1 MDLQPS
7 RNVGLENQL
16 QAIQLGASLY
26 DRAQTQRRMMEQFN
40 MQLADQQ
47 MRKENYDIQNRVA
60 SNQLTTGLA
69 EQKKFSAD
77 LPKIQAWQ
85 SAYVQWNA
93 KGDPTA
99 AFPAPPT
106 DLQSATGLKM
116 LGDMSGPVIQS
127 LPMAQNRF
135 LLEKANASQMAVLN
149 KEIDFLNE
157 NGKSDIPLQY
167 NGGLDPKTGQINPEF
182 RAAIFAAAAPL
193 RQKQARLKELSTTS
207 IAGQRNTREGLKS
220 QLDSGAITPEEY
232 SNLLPTARTEGGV
245 VEQRTQ
251 KNISDLIDEGI
262 LDPNNKVDMANASRA
277 IRSNLKTPQKIIDS
291 VTASDSATNQL
302 DNALQKIQAFDAKY
316 GANAFSQYVGP
327 VDEPLFRAEGKF
339 KGLTSAEKQTAR
351 TIQQQIAQVVQNYR
365 RGIFGQTL
373 QPNEQKNMDDIV
385 GTARGNDYVVLV
397 GGFNDNL
404 KSGLKRTISN
414 YKFNADIPI
423 DIKRTHAPEIF
434 VSGQRQDGQSA
445 PPTEQP
451 MSPQDIFKN
460 IRQNPPQGS
469 AVQPAPARGNARIRF
484 DAQGNTI
491 Q

>member
-1 MDLQPS
+1 MDLQPN

-26 DRAQTQRRMMEQFN
+26 DRAQTQKRMMEQLQ
-40 MQLADQQ
+40 MQAAQQ
-47 MRKENYDIQNRVA
+47 VMQREHYDIQNKTA
-60 SNQLTTGLA
+60 SYNLGRSMDDQA
-69 EQKKFSAD
+69 KFAVD
-77 LPKIQAWQ
+77 LPKIQQWQ

-99 AFPAPPT
+99 AFPAPPS

-127 LPMAQNRF
+127 LPMMQNRF
-135 LLEKANASQMAVLN
+135 LIEKANSSQMTALN
-149 KEIDFLNE
+149 NEVNFLNE
-157 NGKSDIPLQY
+157 NGKSDISLLY
-167 NGGLDPKTGQINPEF
+167 NGGLDPKTQQINPEF
-182 RAAIFAAAAPL
+182 RTAIFAAAAPL
-193 RQKQARLKELSTTS
+193 REKQARLKELSTT
-207 IAGQRNTREGLKS
+207 ALTGQRNTREGLKS
-220 QLDSGAITPEEY
+220 KLDSGAITPEEY

-251 KNISDLIDEGI
+251 KNIQDLVDEGI
-262 LDPNNKVDMANASRA
+262 LDPNNKVDVATASRA
-277 IRSNLKTPQKIIDS
+277 IRSNLKTPTKIIDS
-291 VTASDSATNQL
+291 VTAADSATYNL
-302 DNALQKIQAFDAKY
+302 DNAFQKINAFNAKY
-316 GANAFSQYVGP
+316 GANAFNEYVGP

-351 TIQQQIAQVVQNYR
+351 TIQQQIAQVVQDYR
-365 RGIFGQTL
+365 RGVFGQTL

-404 KSGLKRTISN
+404 KRGLKRTISN

-434 VSGQRQDGQSA
+434 VSVQKQDGQTA
-445 PPTEQP
+445 PPAEQP
-451 MSPQDIFKN
+451 VSAQDVFKN
-460 IRQNPPQGS
+460 IRQNAPQVNPALS
-469 AVQPAPARGNARIRF
+469 TEQPLKIGRF
-484 DAQGNTI
+484 GVTLRK
-491 Q
+491 

>member
-1 MDLQPS
+1 MDLQPA

-26 DRAQTQRRMMEQFN
+26 DRAQTQKRMMEQLQ
-40 MQLADQQ
+40 MQAAQQ
-47 MRKENYDIQNRVA
+47 VMQREHYDIQNKTA
-60 SNQLTTGLA
+60 SYNLGRSMDDQA
-69 EQKKFSAD
+69 KFAVD

-99 AFPAPPT
+99 AFPAPPS

-127 LPMAQNRF
+127 LPMTQNRF
-135 LLEKANASQMAVLN
+135 LLEKANTSQMTALN
-149 KEIDFLNE
+149 KEIQFLDE
-157 NGKSDIPLQY
+157 NGKSDISLLY

-277 IRSNLKTPQKIIDS
+277 IRSNLKTPSKIIDS

-434 VSGQRQDGQSA
+434 VSGQQQQSA
-445 PPTEQP
+445 PAPSTGAAP
-451 MSPQDIFKN
+451 SLPPGVTPRTNATNSTSGVIFT
-460 IRQNPPQGS
+460 P
-469 AVQPAPARGNARIRF
+469 
-484 DAQGNTI
+484 
-491 Q
+491 

>member
-1 MDLQPS
+1 MAD
-7 RNVGLENQL
+7 NTLE
-16 QAIQLGASLY
+16 AFQLGASLY
-26 DRAQTQRRMMEQFN
+26 DRAQTQKRMMEQVN

-167 NGGLDPKTGQINPEF
+167 NGGLDPKTQQINPEF

-193 RQKQARLKELSTTS
+193 RQEQAKLKNLTA
-207 IAGQRNTREGLKS
+207 IGLAGQRNTKEGLKDL
-220 QLDSGAITPEEY
+220 LDSGGITQQLYEQ
-232 SNLLPTARTEGGV
+232 LLPTARTEGGV
-245 VEQRTQ
+245 VAQRAEKVIKEFKNQGLIKNDSDESEATAYLMGAEQ
-251 KNISDLIDEGI
+251 G
-262 LDPNNKVDMANASRA
+262 
-277 IRSNLKTPQKIIDS
+277 KTPAPVIKS
-291 VTASDSATNQL
+291 LNAANSAVIEL
-302 DNALQKIQAFDAKY
+302 DNAFKKLEDFEKKY
-316 GANAFSQYVGP
+316 GKGSFNEYVGP
-327 VDEPLFRAEGKF
+327 LDSPIFDLKGRF
-339 KGLTSAEKQTAR
+339 KTLTSQEQQDAR
-351 TIQQQIAQVVQNYR
+351 AVHTKIQMVISDYR
-365 RGIFGQTL
+365 NQKFGQTL
-373 QPNEQKNMDDIV
+373 TDPEITSLEKV
-385 GTARGNDYVVLV
+385 VSSPSRNDYTQVIST
-397 GGFNDNL
+397 FRDNL
-404 KSGLKRTISN
+404 RSGAENTIWDYRFSPSIPAGVKN
-414 YKFNADIPI
+414 RYLPGARQKFEFQQA
-423 DIKRTHAPEIF
+423 
-434 VSGQRQDGQSA
+434 
-445 PPTEQP
+445 
-451 MSPQDIFKN
+451 
-460 IRQNPPQGS
+460 
-469 AVQPAPARGNARIRF
+469 APAAPAAGGLSIDSNAL
-484 DAQGNTI
+484 DAELKKRNLLK
-491 Q
+491 

>member
-1 MDLQPS
+1 MDLQPA

-26 DRAQTQRRMMEQFN
+26 DRAQTQKRMMEQLQ
-40 MQLADQQ
+40 MQAAQQ
-47 MRKENYDIQNRVA
+47 VMQREHYDIQNKTA
-60 SNQLTTGLA
+60 SYNLGRSMDDQA
-69 EQKKFSAD
+69 KFAVD

-99 AFPAPPT
+99 AFPAPPS

-127 LPMAQNRF
+127 LPMTQNRF
-135 LLEKANASQMAVLN
+135 LLEKANTSQMTALN
-149 KEIDFLNE
+149 KEIQFLDE
-157 NGKSDIPLQY
+157 NGKSDISLLY

-277 IRSNLKTPQKIIDS
+277 IRSNLKTPSKIIDS

-339 KGLTSAEKQTAR
+339 KGSTSAEKQTAR

-434 VSGQRQDGQSA
+434 VSGQQQQSA
-445 PPTEQP
+445 PAPSTGAAPSLPAGFSTQAT
-451 MSPQDIFKN
+451 N
-460 IRQNPPQGS
+460 
-469 AVQPAPARGNARIRF
+469 APALPTGWKIE
-484 DAQGNTI
+484 
-491 Q
+491 

>member
-1 MDLQPS
+1 MDLQPN

-26 DRAQTQRRMMEQFN
+26 DRAQTQKRMIDQVN

-47 MRKENYDIQNRVA
+47 MRKEHYDIQNQVA
-60 SNQLTTGLA
+60 SNQLATGLA
-69 EQKKFSAD
+69 EQKKFSFD

-99 AFPAPPT
+99 AFPAPPS

-135 LLEKANASQMAVLN
+135 LIEKANSSQMTALN
-149 KEIDFLNE
+149 DEVKFLNE
-157 NGKSDIPLQY
+157 NGKSDISLLY
-167 NGGLDPKTGQINPEF
+167 NGGLDPKTQQINPEF
-182 RAAIFAAAAPL
+182 RKAIFDAAAPL
-193 RQKQARLKELSTTS
+193 REKQARLKELSTT
-207 IAGQRNTREGLKS
+207 ALTGQRNTREGLKS
-220 QLDSGAITPEEY
+220 KLDSGAITPEEY

-251 KNISDLIDEGI
+251 KNIQDLVDEGI
-262 LDPNNKVDMANASRA
+262 LDPNNKVDVATASRA
-277 IRSNLKTPQKIIDS
+277 IRSNLKTPTKIIDS
-291 VTASDSATNQL
+291 VTAADSATYNL
-302 DNALQKIQAFDAKY
+302 DNAFQKINAFNAKY
-316 GANAFSQYVGP
+316 GANAFNEYVGP

-351 TIQQQIAQVVQNYR
+351 TIQQQIAQVVQDYR
-365 RGIFGQTL
+365 RGVFGQTL

-404 KSGLKRTISN
+404 KRGLKRTISN

-434 VSGQRQDGQSA
+434 VSDQKQDGQTA
-445 PPTEQP
+445 PPAEQP
-451 MSPQDIFKN
+451 VSAQDVFKN
-460 IRQNPPQGS
+460 IRQNAPQVNPALS
-469 AVQPAPARGNARIRF
+469 TEQPLKIGRF
-484 DAQGNTI
+484 GVTLRK
-491 Q
+491 

>member
-1 MDLQPS
+1 MAD
-7 RNVGLENQL
+7 NTLE
-16 QAIQLGASLY
+16 AFQLGASLY
-26 DRAQTQRRMMEQFN
+26 DRAQTQKRMIDQVN

-47 MRKENYDIQNRVA
+47 MRKEHYDIQNQVA
-60 SNQLTTGLA
+60 SNQLATGLA
-69 EQKKFSAD
+69 EQKKFSFD

-99 AFPAPPT
+99 AFPAPPS

-135 LLEKANASQMAVLN
+135 LLEKANASQFESLN
-149 KEIDFLNE
+149 NEIKFLNE

-167 NGGLDPKTGQINPEF
+167 NGGLDPKTGKINPEF
-182 RAAIFAAAAPL
+182 RKSIFDAAAPL
-193 RQKQARLKELSTTS
+193 REKQARLKELSTTA

-251 KNISDLIDEGI
+251 KNIADLIDEGI
-262 LDPNNKVDMANASRA
+262 LDPNNKVDVANASRA
-277 IRSNLKTPQKIIDS
+277 IRSNLKTPTKIIES
-291 VTASDSATNQL
+291 ITASDSATNEL

-327 VDEPLFRAEGKF
+327 VDEPFFKAEGKF

-365 RGIFGQTL
+365 RGVFGQTL
-373 QPNEQKNMDDIV
+373 NPNEQKDMDSVV

-434 VSGQRQDGQSA
+434 VSGQQQQSA
-445 PPTEQP
+445 PTAPVTNGQP
-451 MSPQDIFKN
+451 VGADFRSKYN
-460 IRQNPPQGS
+460 Y
-469 AVQPAPARGNARIRF
+469 
-484 DAQGNTI
+484 
-491 Q
+491 

>member
-1 MDLQPS
+1 MADETLKAF
-7 RNVGLENQL
+7 E
-16 QAIQLGASLY
+16 LGASLY
-26 DRAQTQRRMMEQFN
+26 DRAQTQKRMMEQLQVQTAESLLQRQGMELQN
-40 MQLADQQ
+40 KIRDNELANGISE
-47 MRKENYDIQNRVA
+47 RA
-60 SNQLTTGLA
+60 
-69 EQKKFSAD
+69 KFSAD

-99 AFPAPPT
+99 AFPPPPS

-135 LLEKANASQMAVLN
+135 IYEKALTSETAALN
-149 KEIDFLNE
+149 KEIDFLSE
-157 NGKSDIPLQY
+157 NGKSDIVLQY
-167 NGGLDPKTGQINPEF
+167 NAGIDPETRKINPEF
-182 RAAIFAAAAPL
+182 RKAIFAAAAPL
-193 RQKQARLKELSTTS
+193 REKQARLKELSTT
-207 IAGQRNTREGLKS
+207 ALTGQRNTREGLKS

-251 KNISDLIDEGI
+251 KNIQDLVDEGI
-262 LDPNNKVDMANASRA
+262 LDPNNKVDVANASRA
-277 IRSNLKTPQKIIDS
+277 IRSNLKTPTKIINS

-302 DNALQKIQAFDAKY
+302 DNALQKIQAFNAKY
-316 GANAFSQYVGP
+316 GANAFDQYVGP
-327 VDEPLFRAEGKF
+327 VDEPFFRAEGKF

-351 TIQQQIAQVVQNYR
+351 TIQQQIAQVVQDYR
-365 RGIFGQTL
+365 RGVFGQTL
-373 QPNEQKNMDDIV
+373 NPNEQKDMDSVV
-385 GTARGNDYVVLV
+385 GTARGNDYVVLI

-434 VSGQRQDGQSA
+434 VSGQQQQSA
-445 PPTEQP
+445 PAAPVTNGQP
-451 MSPQDIFKN
+451 VGTDFRSKYN
-460 IRQNPPQGS
+460 Y
-469 AVQPAPARGNARIRF
+469 
-484 DAQGNTI
+484 
-491 Q
+491 

>member
-1 MDLQPS
+1 MKRSAARSIIDTQGAELQ
-7 RNVGLENQL
+7 NKIL
-16 QAIQLGASLY
+16 
-26 DRAQTQRRMMEQFN
+26 D
-40 MQLADQQ
+40 
-47 MRKENYDIQNRVA
+47 
-60 SNQLTTGLA
+60 NQLTTGLA

-93 KGDPTA
+93 AGNPTA
-99 AFPAPPT
+99 PFPAPPS

-116 LGDMSGPVIQS
+116 LGDMSGPVLQS

-135 LLEKANASQMAVLN
+135 IYEKALTSETSALN
-149 KEIDFLNE
+149 KEIDFLTE
-157 NGKSDIPLQY
+157 NGKGSVVLQY
-167 NGGLDPKTGQINPEF
+167 NGGLDPKTRNINPEF

-193 RQKQARLKELSTTS
+193 REKQARLKELSTNALT
-207 IAGQRNTREGLKS
+207 GQRNTREGLKS

-251 KNISDLIDEGI
+251 KNIADLIDEGI
-262 LDPNNKVDMANASRA
+262 LDPNNKVDVANASRA

-365 RGIFGQTL
+365 RGVFGQTL
-373 QPNEQKNMDDIV
+373 NPNEQKDMDSVV

-434 VSGQRQDGQSA
+434 VSGQRQQSA
-445 PPTEQP
+445 PAPLTGTAPSLPAGFSTQAT
-451 MSPQDIFKN
+451 N
-460 IRQNPPQGS
+460 
-469 AVQPAPARGNARIRF
+469 APAFPTGWKIK
-484 DAQGNTI
+484 
-491 Q
+491 

>member
-1 MDLQPS
+1 MAD
-7 RNVGLENQL
+7 ETL
-16 QAIQLGASLY
+16 QAFQLGASLY
-26 DRAQTQRRMMEQFN
+26 DRAQTQKRMMEQLQVQTAESLLQRQG
-40 MQLADQQ
+40 M
-47 MRKENYDIQNRVA
+47 EIQNKIRDNELA
-60 SNQLTTGLA
+60 SGISERA
-69 EQKKFSAD
+69 KFAAD
-77 LPKIQAWQ
+77 LPKVQAWQ
-85 SAYVQWNA
+85 SAYIQWNA

-106 DLQSATGLKM
+106 DIQSATGLKM

-127 LPMAQNRF
+127 LPMMQNRF
-135 LLEKANASQMAVLN
+135 LLEKANTSQMAVLN

-167 NGGLDPKTGQINPEF
+167 NGGLDPKTSQINPEF
-182 RAAIFAAAAPL
+182 RKAIFDAAAPI
-193 RQKQARLKELSTTS
+193 RQEQARLKKLST
-207 IAGQRNTREGLKS
+207 IALAGQRNTREGLKS
-220 QLDSGAITPEEY
+220 QLDSGAITPQEYEE
-232 SNLLPTARTEGGV
+232 LLPTARTEGGV

-251 KNISDLIDEGI
+251 KNIKDLVDEGL
-262 LDPNNKVDMANASRA
+262 LDLNNKADVATASRA
-277 IRSNLKTPQKIIDS
+277 IRSNLKTPTKIVDS

-327 VDEPLFRAEGKF
+327 VDEPFFRAEGKF

-365 RGIFGQTL
+365 LGIFGQTL

-385 GTARGNDYVVLV
+385 GTARGNDYLVLV

-423 DIKRTHAPEIF
+423 NIKRTHAPEIF

-445 PPTEQP
+445 PPAEQP
-451 MSPQDIFKN
+451 VSAQDVFKN
-460 IRQNPPQGS
+460 IRQNAPQVNPALS
-469 AVQPAPARGNARIRF
+469 AEQPLKIGRF
-484 DAQGNTI
+484 GVTVRK
-491 Q
+491 

>member
-1 MDLQPS
+1 MAD
-7 RNVGLENQL
+7 ETL
-16 QAIQLGASLY
+16 QAFQLGASLY
-26 DRAQTQRRMMEQFN
+26 DRAQTQKRMIDQVN

-47 MRKENYDIQNRVA
+47 MRKENYDIQNQVA
-60 SNQLTTGLA
+60 SNQLATGLA

-93 KGDPTA
+93 KGDPTV
-99 AFPAPPT
+99 AFPVPPS

-116 LGDMSGPVIQS
+116 LGDMSGPVLQS

-135 LLEKANASQMAVLN
+135 LLEKANASQFESLN
-149 KEIDFLNE
+149 NEIKFLNE

-167 NGGLDPKTGQINPEF
+167 NGGLDPKTGKINPEF
-182 RAAIFAAAAPL
+182 RKSIFDAAAPI
-193 RQKQARLKELSTTS
+193 RQEQARLKKLST
-207 IAGQRNTREGLKS
+207 IALAGQRNTREGLKS
-220 QLDSGAITPEEY
+220 QLDSGAITPQEYEE
-232 SNLLPTARTEGGV
+232 LLPTARTEGGV

-251 KNISDLIDEGI
+251 KNIKDLVDEGI
-262 LDPNNKVDMANASRA
+262 LDPNNKVDVANAGRA
-277 IRSNLKTPQKIIDS
+277 IRSNLKTPSKIIDS

-327 VDEPLFRAEGKF
+327 VDEPFFRAEGKF

-434 VSGQRQDGQSA
+434 VSGQRQDAQSV
-445 PPTEQP
+445 PPAEQP
-451 MSPQDIFKN
+451 VSAQDVFKN
-460 IRQNPPQGS
+460 IRQNAPQSS